1 MFERYTE
8 AARRSIFFARYEASQ
23 YGSPHIDTEHLLLG
37 MLRDSKNGKLGDQ
50 GEWFRAEIE
59 KNTRIR
65 ERIPTS
71 VEIPLTDD
79 CKRALTLAHEEADR
93 LKSRYIGPEHML
105 MGIVRAEKG
114 LAARLLRERGVQLED
129 LRSECANNKTKGDY
143 EEAQCITRWSEGAEG
158 ALNSFLEALRSEG
171 ASSNFGEW
179 FTEDGRLIDSGG
191 RVWVGANEIATH
203 SAGNLRAVRD
213 ETGRISNR
221 GFAHCSRAVSARND
235 SVGNA
240 RQRGQRTGSPT
251 DDDCDPRRFAG
262 SMESLFCAGDAGRLN
277 R

>member
-8 AARRSIFFARYEASQ
+8 AARRSIFFARHEASQ

-59 KNTRIR
+59 KNTKIR

-129 LRSECANNKTKGDY
+129 LRSECANNTTKGDY
-143 EEAQCITRWSEGAEG
+143 EEAQRITRWSEGAEG

-191 RVWVGANEIATH
+191 RVWVGADEIATH
-203 SAGNLRAVRD
+203 SAEIFAPYVTKRAAYRIEDSRIVRAPFLHATILW
-213 ETGRISNR
+213 EMPGS
-221 GFAHCSRAVSARND
+221 G
-235 SVGNA
+235 GNA
-240 RQRGQRTGSPT
+240 RVRQRMTIAILEGSPDQWKVYFVQVT
-251 DDDCDPRRFAG
+251 PVA
-262 SMESLFCAGDAGRLN
+262 
-277 R
+277 